1 MKSVRPKKLW
11 MLLALLMLIMVT
23 PLLTAAAPLPLEGA
37 QLDPD
42 PDFWAVVAQFVTL
55 GGFAALAAIVINVF
69 KAIGLVKDDTAGTW
83 AAGINLAGLIALY
96 VAKIVSPELNIAGV
110 DAHLSQL
117 AEILTLIFAYIMQ
130 NWVSR
135 GTHEVLA
142 SGKVPLIGTSYSR
155 AEPF

>member
-1 MKSVRPKKLW
+1 MKSVRSKKLG
-11 MLLALLMLIMVT
+11 MLLALLMLM
-23 PLLTAAAPLPLEGA
+23 PLLMAAAPLSLDGS

-55 GGFAALAAIVINVF
+55 GGFAALAAIVINVL
-69 KAIGLVKDDTAGTW
+69 KAIGVVKDDTAGTW
-83 AAGINLAGLIALY
+83 AAGINLAGLITLY
-96 VAKIVSPELNIAGV
+96 VTKIVSPDLNIAGV

-117 AEILTLIFAYIMQ
+117 AEILTLIFAYVMQ

-155 AEPF
+155 TEPF